1 MTSVSTFS
9 IRLFLAL
16 VVVLG
21 IHLLMLSVLEF
32 PLFEN
37 RILTAYLV
45 NFILAFAIYA
55 GMNKLKDT
63 QPNNLGF
70 IFMMGSM
77 IKFGV
82 FFILFYPTYKSDG
95 DMSSLEFSSFFIPYA
110 TSLVLET
117 ITLSKLL
124 NSLKE

>member
-1 MTSVSTFS
+1 MISVLTFS

-16 VVVLG
+16 VAVLG

-37 RILTAYLV
+37 KILIAYLV
-45 NFILAFAIYA
+45 NFVLAFAIYV
-55 GMNKLKDT
+55 GMDKLKDT

-70 IFMMGSM
+70 IFMTGSM

-82 FFILFYPTYKSDG
+82 FFLLFYPAYKLDG
-95 DMSSLEFSSFFIPYA
+95 DMSPLEFSSFFIPYA
-110 TSLVLET
+110 TSLILET